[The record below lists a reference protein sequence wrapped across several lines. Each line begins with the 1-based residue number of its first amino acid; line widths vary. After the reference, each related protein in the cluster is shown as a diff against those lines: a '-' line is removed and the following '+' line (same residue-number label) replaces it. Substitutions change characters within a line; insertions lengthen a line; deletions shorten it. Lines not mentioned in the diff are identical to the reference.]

1 LCASRFDRTADLYA
15 AAALAKDWSPL
26 LELCRPLPVDRALDV
41 GAGPGLLSAALA
53 PLVARAVALDPS
65 EALLAHAPEGVEAVV
80 GSGEAIPFGDGS
92 FDLVTAVNSLHHVDD
107 MAATLAEMARVL
119 AAGGR
124 IVVQDYLADAD
135 PQLAERWELVER
147 LRDAD
152 HRRLPRPGEVEEL
165 LAGHGLEL
173 EQQQQ
178 WVSSWQLDPWIEM
191 AGTEADATER
201 IRELVGD
208 DRFTLTAW
216 RARFAGR

>member
-1 LCASRFDRTADLYA
+1 LCASRFDRTADLYV

-26 LELCRPLPVDRALDV
+26 LELCRPLPTDRALDV

-92 FDLVTAVNSLHHVDD
+92 FDLVTSVNSLHHVDD
-107 MAATLAEMARVL
+107 MAATLAEMTRVL

-173 EQQQQ
+173 EQRQQ

-191 AGTEADATER
+191 ARTEADAAER
-201 IRELVGD
+201 IRELVGA

>member
-26 LELCRPLPVDRALDV
+26 LELCRPLPGDRALDV

-80 GSGEAIPFGDGS
+80 GTGEAIPFGDGS
-92 FDLVTAVNSLHHVDD
+92 FDLVTIVNSLHHVDD
-107 MAATLAEMARVL
+107 MAVTLAEMARVL

-191 AGTEADATER
+191 AGTEADAAER
-201 IRELVGD
+201 IRELVGA